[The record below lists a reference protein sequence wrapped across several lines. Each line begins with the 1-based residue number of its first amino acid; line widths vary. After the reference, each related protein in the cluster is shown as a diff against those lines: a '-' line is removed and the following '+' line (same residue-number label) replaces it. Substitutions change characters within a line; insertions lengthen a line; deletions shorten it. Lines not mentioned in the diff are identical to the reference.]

1 METEQKVALKMLQ
14 DVLQTMNFYNR
25 ENGYIAVDSKGV
37 LKFYDAM
44 PSFSGAYVTKQ
55 DIINYINN
63 Y

>member
-1 METEQKVALKMLQ
+1 MEAEKKVTLQELQ
-14 DVLQTMNFYNR
+14 DVLKTMNLHNR

>member
-1 METEQKVALKMLQ
+1 MEAEKKVTLQELQ
-14 DVLQTMNFYNR
+14 DVLKTMNLHNR

-44 PSFSGAYVTKQ
+44 PSFAGAYVTKQ

>member
-1 METEQKVALKMLQ
+1 MEAEKKVTLQELQ
-14 DVLQTMNFYNR
+14 DVLETMNFYNR

-44 PSFSGAYVTKQ
+44 PSFAGAYVTKQ